1 LSKINYRIHTDVIK
15 EQLIVLSN
23 LESINAE
30 LLKQELPQNERLV
43 RLNQT
48 AITQIKSLIDNPSV
62 KKLSSK

>member
-1 LSKINYRIHTDVIK
+1 MSKINYRIHTDVIK